1 MRGAT
6 TVWAEK
12 TGRIGISIHAP
23 LAGRDDPSNAILALH
38 LHFNPRAPRGARRQL
53 ANQSAKRSI
62 ISIHAPHAGRDGA
75 GVRVYRN
82 YPGISI
88 HAPHA
93 GRDDFYVDFDDT
105 ARFISIHAPHAG
117 RDDDTRRLVRW
128 QLISIHAP
136 HAGRDRSNKGLIY
149 SNMDFNPRAP
159 CGARLCSS
167 VSRLCPRYI
176 SIHAPH
182 AGRDSKFC
190 LEFFRVSISIH
201 APHAGRDKESH
212 CFLTS
217 SKNFNPRAPCGARH
231 PDDYPL
237 TPGFD
242 ISIHAPHAGRD
253 TLTIIL

>member
-1 MRGAT
+1 MPTVTAVAAVASSVSFQSTRPMRGAT

-93 GRDDFYVDFDDT
+93 GRDCTNFDQ
-105 ARFISIHAPHAG
+105 RKRHH
-117 RDDDTRRLVRW
+117 
-128 QLISIHAP
+128 
-136 HAGRDRSNKGLIY
+136 
-149 SNMDFNPRAP
+149 
-159 CGARLCSS
+159 
-167 VSRLCPRYI
+167 
-176 SIHAPH
+176 
-182 AGRDSKFC
+182 
-190 LEFFRVSISIH
+190 
-201 APHAGRDKESH
+201 
-212 CFLTS
+212 
-217 SKNFNPRAPCGARH
+217 NFNPRAPCGARRL
-231 PDDYPL
+231 YGAGVFAL
-237 TPGFD
+237 TVFQSTRPMRGATWKN
-242 ISIHAPHAGRD
+242 ISGEKG
-253 TLTIIL
+253 

>member
-1 MRGAT
+1 MPTVTAVAAVASSVSFQSTRPMRGAT

-93 GRDDFYVDFDDT
+93 GRDDRGVMQWHKSTLFQSTRPMRGAT
-105 ARFISIHAPHAG
+105 AARYLDLGADRHGRRGRRKLGLISIHAPHAG
-117 RDDDTRRLVRW
+117 RDDKLKKKRADLDEFQSTRPMRGATSSRRSTAW
-128 QLISIHAP
+128 RIS
-136 HAGRDRSNKGLIY
+136 Y
-149 SNMDFNPRAP
+149 FNPRAP
-159 CGARLCSS
+159 CGARLHQLRPAQKAS
-167 VSRLCPRYI
+167 
-176 SIHAPH
+176 
-182 AGRDSKFC
+182 
-190 LEFFRVSISIH
+190 
-201 APHAGRDKESH
+201 
-212 CFLTS
+212 
-217 SKNFNPRAPCGARH
+217 
-231 PDDYPL
+231 
-237 TPGFD
+237 
-242 ISIHAPHAGRD
+242 
-253 TLTIIL
+253 